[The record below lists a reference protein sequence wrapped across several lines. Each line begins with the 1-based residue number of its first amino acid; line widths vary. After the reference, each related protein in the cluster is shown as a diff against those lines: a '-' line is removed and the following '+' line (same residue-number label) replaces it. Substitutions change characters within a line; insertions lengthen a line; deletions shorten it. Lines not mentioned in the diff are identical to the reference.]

1 LRSPVLGIMP
11 TTQANDSLKQMK
23 QLSVRSNT
31 KRSAGRGKKES
42 DVSGN
47 IDDND
52 DFMSTQEE
60 STC

>member
-1 LRSPVLGIMP
+1 MP